1 MIAQVE
7 FVQGDFVDSIDKMS
21 FNNSFDCFLAC
32 ISNISCK
39 TVARYHPTTNKNFTD
54 CYLRNSTSTNNTKI
68 QDAQYGKL
76 LGSFSNKIKSIIQG

>member
-1 MIAQVE
+1 LIAQVE
-7 FVQGDFVDSIDKMS
+7 FVQGDFDDSIDKMS

-32 ISNISCK
+32 ISNISCT
-39 TVARYHPTTNKNFTD
+39 TVARFHPTINKTD
-54 CYLRNSTSTNNTKI
+54 CYLRNSTSPNNTEI

>member
-32 ISNISCK
+32 ISNINCR
-39 TVARYHPTTNKNFTD
+39 TVARYHPTINKDFTD
-54 CYLRNSTSTNNTKI
+54 CYLRNSTSVNNTKI